1 VSRDAP
7 DAATALYEARFSEE
21 ERRAKQAVWRV
32 LCEEFFQRFVPE
44 DAVVLDLACGFGEF
58 SRFVR
63 AGRKLALDANPQ
75 VASLLPDDVEF
86 VEGGADDLSMLGDD
100 SIDFCFTSNF
110 FEHLP
115 DHATMDRVLQAV
127 HRVLRPGAR
136 FVAMQPNIKYA
147 GNAYW
152 DFYDHVLPLS
162 HLSIEEAFLKNGY
175 TVERLIP
182 RFVPFSTK
190 TAYPKHPALVSLY
203 LKLPPLWRLLGKQ
216 LVIVARKHGAAAG
229 AEGA

>member
-1 VSRDAP
+1 
-7 DAATALYEARFSEE
+7 
-21 ERRAKQAVWRV
+21 
-32 LCEEFFQRFVPE
+32 VPE
-44 DAVVLDLACGFGEF
+44 NAVVLDLACGFGEF

-63 AGRKLALDANPQ
+63 AGRKLALDSNPH

-86 VEGGADDLSMLGDD
+86 IEGSADDLSMLDDD

-115 DHATMDRVLQAV
+115 DRATMDRVLAAV
-127 HRVLRPGAR
+127 RRVLRPGAQ

-147 GNAYW
+147 GSAYW

-162 HLSIEEAFLKNGY
+162 HLSIQEAFLKNGY

-190 TAYPKHPALVSLY
+190 SAYPKHPVLISLY
-203 LKLPPLWRLLGKQ
+203 LKLPLLWRVLGKQ
-216 LVIVARKHGAAAG
+216 LVIVARKPSTTAYAG
-229 AEGA
+229 GS

>member
-1 VSRDAP
+1 MIRD
-7 DAATALYEARFSEE
+7 DAAGTVDLYDVRFGEE
-21 ERRAKQAVWRV
+21 ERRAKQDVWRV
-32 LCEEFFQRFVPE
+32 LCEQFFQRFVGE

-63 AGRKLALDANPQ
+63 ARRKLALDSNPK

-86 VEGGADDLSMLGDD
+86 IEGSADDLSMLDD
-100 SIDFCFTSNF
+100 ESIDLCFTSNF

-115 DHATMDRVLQAV
+115 DRATMDRVLRAV
-127 HRVLRPGAR
+127 HGKLRGGGR

-162 HLSIEEAFLKNGY
+162 HLSAREAFLKNGY
-175 TVERLIP
+175 RVERLIP

-190 TAYPKHPALVSLY
+190 SAYPQHPALVSLY

-216 LVIVARKHGAAAG
+216 FVIVARKPDGRARA
-229 AEGA
+229 